1 MLFNNQFAS
10 EVCPSLFQEVMQTD
24 IERMT
29 QMDKQRN
36 WYFLMRLTFFGVKYL
51 SKLLFVVDKS
61 LIGFV
66 FVF

>member
-1 MLFNNQFAS
+1 MRSHILLDFGGEKSLVKRDLKWREMLFNNRFAS

-36 WYFLMRLTFFGVKYL
+36 
-51 SKLLFVVDKS
+51 
-61 LIGFV
+61 
-66 FVF
+66 